1 MSYKDTGTF
10 KAILQ
15 KYQQGTDEMTNKNR
29 SK

>member
-15 KYQQGTDEMTNKNR
+15 KHWQGTDEMTNKNK